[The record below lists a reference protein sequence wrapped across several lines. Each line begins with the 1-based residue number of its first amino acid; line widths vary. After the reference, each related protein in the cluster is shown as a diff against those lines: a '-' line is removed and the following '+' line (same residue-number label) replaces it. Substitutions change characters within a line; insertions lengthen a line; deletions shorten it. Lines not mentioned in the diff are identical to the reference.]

1 MDFEWDLSKSRLN
14 EAERGLPFELAILM
28 FDGPVLERV
37 DDRRGYGEVRV
48 RAIGSVEGVTLQCLY
63 TMRGAVCRI
72 ISLRYANRKER
83 DAYRATY
90 PG

>member
-1 MDFEWDLSKSRLN
+1 MGSR
-14 EAERGLPFELAILM
+14 EERAERKGAGATFELAILLLE
-28 FDGPVLERV
+28 GPVIIGV
-37 DDRRGYGEVRV
+37 DDRRDYGRREPYTSHR
-48 RAIGSVEGVTLQCLY
+48 RRMGREELTLHCVY
-63 TMRGAVCRI
+63 THRGEVCRI